1 MYLLIYI
8 YIYTQ
13 YIEDTKEKDDQ
24 EKRGKT
30 LVFRNQR
37 SQSRGR
43 LQPEVSL
50 YSLPIHIF
58 NFIINSELKD
68 DTVH

>member
-1 MYLLIYI
+1 M
-8 YIYTQ
+8 IYTQ

-30 LVFRNQR
+30 LVFRKQR

-50 YSLPIHIF
+50 
-58 NFIINSELKD
+58 
-68 DTVH
+68 

>member
-1 MYLLIYI
+1 M
-8 YIYTQ
+8 
-13 YIEDTKEKDDQ
+13 
-24 EKRGKT
+24 
-30 LVFRNQR
+30 FRNQR

-58 NFIINSELKD
+58 NFIKNSELKD
-68 DTVH
+68 DTIHQYALSVILYL